1 MAPTR
6 WKWRIIALRQ
16 RTLRQER
23 VHRRMLGGGLEEA
36 MSTSAAKPVM
46 KWVEPP
52 ACLPVL
58 VNLPMAKQF
67 SDDELLEFCQL
78 NRDLRIERT
87 AQGSLSIMPPT
98 GFDTGDRNSEISTQ
112 LRIWAKQDGSGRT
125 VDSSGG
131 YRLPNDAVR
140 SPDASWIRKDR
151 LATLP
156 PEAFEGFL
164 PLCPD
169 FALEL
174 RSPSDR
180 LATVQ
185 AKMVEYM
192 ENGAQ
197 LGWLIDPSDRTVHI
211 YRPGKPVERLRA
223 PASVSGEDVLPGFEL
238 LLGEVW

>member
-1 MAPTR
+1 
-6 WKWRIIALRQ
+6 
-16 RTLRQER
+16 
-23 VHRRMLGGGLEEA
+23 
-36 MSTSAAKPVM
+36 MSASAAKRETEA
-46 KWVEPP
+46 VETPTG
-52 ACLPVL
+52 LPVL
-58 VNLPMAKQF
+58 VNLPKTWRL
-67 SDDELLEFCQL
+67 SDDGLLEFCQM

-87 AQGSLSIMPPT
+87 AQGRLSIMPPT
-98 GFDTGDRNSEISTQ
+98 GFETGDRNGEISTQ

-156 PEAFEGFL
+156 TEAFEGFL

-169 FALEL
+169 FVLEL
-174 RSPSDR
+174 RSPTDT
-180 LATVQ
+180 LATLQ

-197 LGWLIDPSDRTVHI
+197 LGWLVDPSDRTVYI
-211 YRPGKPVERLRA
+211 YRQGKPVERLRA